1 MFGDK
6 KYLFSKNTTNEKT
19 IINISGSKM
28 GGNKPYII
36 AGPCTI
42 SNKDDLI
49 NLAIKLKQLGI
60 AALRGG
66 AYKPRTSPYSFQGL
80 EESGLEYLIE
90 AKKITGLPIVAEIT
104 STDLIERYV
113 KDIDIIQVGSR
124 NMYNYDLLKRLGQ
137 IKTPI
142 LLKRAMS
149 ATYEEWLLAAEY
161 ILSGGNKNVILCE
174 RGIRTFEPFTRN
186 TLDLQAIS
194 IIKRYSHL
202 PIIVDPSHASG
213 KSFIVEDM
221 ALASIAAGSDGLMI
235 EVEENPD
242 KAVCDKEQT
251 IDLETLKRIIYKINK
266 IYSSINNGE

>member
-1 MFGDK
+1 MFDDK
-6 KYLFSKNTTNEKT
+6 KYLFLKTNDNKKTTIKV
-19 IINISGSKM
+19 SGIEI

-49 NLAIKLKQLGI
+49 SLAHNLKKLGVN
-60 AALRGG
+60 ALRGG

-80 EESGLEYLIE
+80 EEKGLEYLIE
-90 AKKITGLPIVAEIT
+90 AKKVTGLPIVAEIT

-113 KDIDIIQVGSR
+113 RDIDIIQVGSR
-124 NMYNYDLLKRLGQ
+124 NMYNYDLLKKLGQ

-142 LLKRAMS
+142 LLKRGMS

-174 RGIRTFEPFTRN
+174 RGIRTFETFTRN

-194 IIKRYSHL
+194 VIKKYSHL
-202 PIIVDPSHASG
+202 PIIIDPSHAAG

-221 ALASIAAGSDGLMI
+221 ALASIAAGADGLMI
-235 EVEENPD
+235 EVEENPTC
-242 KAVCDKEQT
+242 AVCDKEQT
-251 IDLETLKRIIYKINK
+251 IDLERLEDIINKINK
-266 IYSSINNGE
+266 IYFSINNKD